1 MTSLQYLCGKILQMK
16 AYKSVK
22 YWLFTGCVM
31 IAAMVVIGGIT
42 RLTDSGLSMVDWK
55 LFMGSIPPTSEAEWL
70 DKFEEYKQYPEYQK
84 INFDITIEEFKSIFF
99 WEYLHRLLGR
109 VIGLVFFFPFLYF
122 LIKGYF
128 KKPMIGKLIVLF
140 VLGGFQ
146 GFLGWYMVSSGLVD
160 RPDVSHYRLAI
171 HLISAFTL
179 FAYTFWLALDYSYSE
194 SKDTPNKALR
204 SFGLKTLALL
214 TLQIIYGAYV
224 AGLKAG
230 MLCPTF
236 PKMCDDWMPASMSN
250 LNWTDDLYNIQFIHR
265 TIAWVL
271 AIWIMYGFLKMM
283 KEKLSSSQKKSTQY
297 LLGMLSIQ
305 FLLGVLTILMSVPV
319 ALGVLHQF
327 GALLLLASVIYMI
340 HRGTASQLPRT
351 V

>member
-1 MTSLQYLCGKILQMK
+1 MK

-31 IAAMVVIGGIT
+31 IAAMVIIGGIT
-42 RLTDSGLSMVDWK
+42 RLTDSGLSMVNWK
-55 LFMGSIPPTSEAEWL
+55 LFMGAIPPTSEAEWV

-84 INFDITIEEFKSIFF
+84 INFDIDLEAFKSIFF

-122 LIKGYF
+122 LVKGYF
-128 KKPMIGKLIVLF
+128 KKAMIGKLFVLF

-146 GFLGWYMVSSGLVD
+146 GFLGWYMVKSGLVE

-171 HLISAFTL
+171 HLTSAFTL
-179 FAYTFWLALDYSYSE
+179 FAYTLWLALDYSYAGST
-194 SKDTPNKALR
+194 DTPNKNLK

-214 TLQIIYGAYV
+214 IIQIVYGAYV

-236 PKMCDDWMPASMSN
+236 PKMCDDWIPSSMSN
-250 LNWTDDLYNIQFIHR
+250 MNWIDDLYNIQFIHR
-265 TIAWVL
+265 TIAWIL
-271 AIWIMYGFLKMM
+271 ALWIMFGFVRMM
-283 KEKLSSSQKKSTQY
+283 KEKLSVSQKKSTQY

-305 FLLGVLTILMSVPV
+305 FILGVLTILMSVPI

-327 GALLLLASVIYMI
+327 GALLLLASVIFLI
-340 HRGTASQLPRT
+340 HRSKASKLPNL